1 MSYFNQYSSEPKN
14 SYPKPDNNLGKNKE
28 ILLNNNLFC
37 LNTSKYVSVGI
48 GLDNFQPK
56 IKIGSQKGFNIILTE
71 EEWRSIL
78 KHQNEVI
85 NSCYSRDINHT
96 PIKIGDVTIYFETTS
111 QQLLLIKIE
120 KFNDNLYFTKDTLDK
135 FWEIQEL
142 IDYRIQMLKN
152 QEFEKYVSMIQTK
165 LNPSV
170 DLFTNVYSALNPS
183 QNTNSE
189 NVSTMLE
196 MLSLYPNVIESK
208 LRRAPKRKY
217 YEENSE
223 Y

>member
-1 MSYFNQYSSEPKN
+1 MSYFNQYSSQPKN
-14 SYPKPDNNLGKNKE
+14 SYPKPDNNLGKKKE

-71 EEWRSIL
+71 EEWRSLL
-78 KHQNEVI
+78 KHQNDVV
-85 NSCYSRDINHT
+85 NYCYSSANNHA
-96 PIKIGDVTIYFETTS
+96 PIKIGDVTIYFETTR
-111 QQLLLIKIE
+111 QQLLLIKLE
-120 KFNDNLYFTKDTLDK
+120 KFNDNLYFTKETLDK
-135 FWEIQEL
+135 LWEIQEL

-152 QEFEKYVSMIQTK
+152 QEFEKYVSMIRTK

-170 DLFTNVYSALNPS
+170 DLLTNVYSALNPC
-183 QNTNSE
+183 QNSNSE

-196 MLSLYPNVIESK
+196 MLSMYPNVIESK
-208 LRRAPKRKY
+208 LRAPKRKY